1 MIFQKLVNLRNENLN
16 KKIFIFVAKNLKNT
30 VFNLLG
36 YEFYRKIY
44 LKNNYQ
50 NIFFYEK
57 KNQLEI
63 LISYINLETEKK
75 IKKEMI
81 KYLMLNP
88 IKIILLLQNI
98 KFFFKFSKNPNNYI
112 QLLHLIINKS
122 IITRA
127 NKISRNKKINELH
140 KNFIRN
146 KYKGI
151 YAAFSNENIA
161 AKRYYK
167 KNKYILYSKN
177 LFFSFVKKKIY

>member
-1 MIFQKLVNLRNENLN
+1 MIFQKLVNLKNENLN
-16 KKIFIFVAKNLKNT
+16 KKIFIFVTKNLKNT
-30 VFNLLG
+30 VFNILG

-57 KNQLEI
+57 KKQLEI

-81 KYLMLNP
+81 KYLISNP
-88 IKIILLLQNI
+88 IRIILLLQNI

-127 NKISRNKKINELH
+127 NKIFRNKKINELH
-140 KNFIRN
+140 KKFTRN

-167 KNKYILYSKN
+167 KNNYILYSKN